1 MHAIANS
8 YKASFPRP
16 SPRILRATALP
27 VPERLQAGL
36 GEQVREV
43 LAAAPLRDHVSASPT
58 YTWWVERT
66 LALTGAWYEIFPRSE
81 GARRLPTTATN
92 ASDRDPGHRAWIA
105 RGRRAKVFGS
115 RSSSFREPQT

>member
-1 MHAIANS
+1 VLERAVDEVDRPQEHRQVLDEAIG
-8 YKASFPRP
+8 R
-16 SPRILRATALP
+16 LRATALP

-81 GARRLPTTATN
+81 GARR
-92 ASDRDPGHRAWIA
+92 D
-105 RGRRAKVFGS
+105 
-115 RSSSFREPQT
+115 PQTGLWTTGTFATAQERLPGIAAMGFDVVYL